1 MLFLLFQIF
10 NTINSL
16 SEGQSEINAKPDKIS
31 VCVLSQSHKN
41 AVKYICKSILN
52 TKLLTVLLAQYT
64 SFGKYS
70 SWKIYMGI
78 AVTGTVITYI
88 DIAV

>member
-41 AVKYICKSILN
+41 AVKYIYKSILN
-52 TKLLTVLLAQYT
+52 TKLLTVLSGTIYFLENIAV
-64 SFGKYS
+64 GKYI
-70 SWKIYMGI
+70 WEELWQ
-78 AVTGTVITYI
+78 AQW
-88 DIAV
+88 